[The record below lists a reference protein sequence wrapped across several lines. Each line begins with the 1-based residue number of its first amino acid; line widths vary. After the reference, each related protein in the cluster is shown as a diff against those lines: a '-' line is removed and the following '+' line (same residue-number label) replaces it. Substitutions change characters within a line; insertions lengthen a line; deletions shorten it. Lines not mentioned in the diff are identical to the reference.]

1 MNYEIN
7 EMDVDATS
15 KSPIL
20 AKYET
25 TQRLKEVMGGLIDEY
40 LVEDGVTAGEFI
52 KAMRESLQSA
62 SNYHKMRQNQIDDTL
77 RLIDA

>member
-7 EMDVDATS
+7 EMDVQAVD
-15 KSPIL
+15 SPIL
-20 AKYET
+20 AKYKT
-25 TQRLKEVMGGLIDEY
+25 TQQLKEMMGGLIDEY
-40 LVEDGVTAGEFI
+40 LVEDGVTAGEFV

-62 SNYHKMRQNQIDDTL
+62 SNYHQQRQNQIEDTL